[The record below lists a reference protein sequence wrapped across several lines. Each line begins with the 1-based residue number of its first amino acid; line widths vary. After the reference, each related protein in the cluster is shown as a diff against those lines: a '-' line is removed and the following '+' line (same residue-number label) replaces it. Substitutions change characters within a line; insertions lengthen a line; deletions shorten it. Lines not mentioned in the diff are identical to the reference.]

1 MKILSFF
8 LLSILSTTTLR
19 ADDSPL
25 EESMETIGKSF
36 KTIQKQLPDPAQK
49 DSTLA
54 LIAKMKKA
62 TSTARAETPQSINK
76 IPAKDRPEFLTDYQS
91 SIDELLG
98 FITDL
103 DKAVQANDLPT
114 ANKVVTHILESK
126 REGHSTFIKKKSKG
140 AKNDSKE
147 KPEKAEKAEKPEK
160 PEKPEKAEK
169 PSRQEKAD

>member
-1 MKILSFF
+1 
-8 LLSILSTTTLR
+8 
-19 ADDSPL
+19 
-25 EESMETIGKSF
+25 
-36 KTIQKQLPDPAQK
+36 
-49 DSTLA
+49 
-54 LIAKMKKA
+54 MKKA

-126 REGHSTFIKKKSKG
+126 REGHATFIKKKSKG

-147 KPEKAEKAEKPEK
+147 NPEKAEKAEKPEK
-160 PEKPEKAEK
+160 PEKP
-169 PSRQEKAD
+169 SRQEKED

>member
-8 LLSILSTTTLR
+8 LLSILSITTLR

-62 TSTARAETPQSINK
+62 TSKARAETPQSINK

-126 REGHSTFIKKKSKG
+126 REGHSTFIKKKSPG
-140 AKNDSKE
+140 AKNESKENPEKAEKSEKAE
-147 KPEKAEKAEKPEK
+147 KPEKAEKSSKSP
-160 PEKPEKAEK
+160 
-169 PSRQEKAD
+169 RQEKED